1 MSAVPATPPLP
12 AVYETSLPGLFH
24 RGKVRDTY
32 DLGGGLLL
40 MVATDRISAF
50 DVIMPDPVPGK
61 GIILT
66 QMSTFW
72 FSLLGNILPNHM
84 VSVVSD
90 VAGMR
95 NVPVTGA
102 LAELPAGYER
112 RSMVIK
118 RANRIEMECV
128 VRNYLAG
135 SAWVEYQRSGTM
147 NGAPLPSGLREAE
160 RLPQP
165 AFTPS
170 TKAEHGHDEPLS
182 REEGE
187 SLIGTELYRTLE
199 DKSIEVF
206 SAAHAHAA
214 SKGMILADT
223 KFEFG
228 YVDGELTLI
237 DEVLTPDSSR
247 FWDADEW
254 KPGSTPP
261 AYDKQY
267 LRDWLLGQSWTR
279 EPPAPSLPAEVVTQ
293 TQKRYMQAYERLTGK
308 SLIL

>member
-1 MSAVPATPPLP
+1 MSEQTAVF
-12 AVYETSLPGLFH
+12 ETSFSGLLH

-32 DLGGGLLL
+32 DLGGELLL
-40 MVATDRISAF
+40 MVASDRISAF
-50 DVIMPDPVPGK
+50 DVVMSDPVPGK

-72 FSLLGNILPNHM
+72 FSLLGNIVPNHE

-90 VAGMR
+90 SDGMR
-95 NVPVTGA
+95 GVAVAGA

-118 RANRIEMECV
+118 RAERIEMECV

-135 SAWVEYQRSGTM
+135 SAWVEYQSSGTM
-147 NGAPLPSGLREAE
+147 NEAPLPVGMLEAE
-160 RLPQP
+160 RLPEP
-165 AFTPS
+165 VFTPS

-182 REEGE
+182 RSDGE
-187 SLIGTELYRTLE
+187 KLVGADLYRTLE
-199 DKSIEVF
+199 AKSIELF
-206 SAAHAHAA
+206 AAAHAHAQ

-228 YVDGELTLI
+228 FIEGELTLI

-247 FWDADEW
+247 FWDVNAW

-267 LRDWLLGQSWTR
+267 LRDWLLGQQWNR
-279 EPPAPSLPAEVVTQ
+279 EPPAPSLPGEIVAQ
-293 TQKRYMQAYERLTGK
+293 TQKRYMQAYERLTGQ

>member
-1 MSAVPATPPLP
+1 MSESTTIPP
-12 AVYETSLPGLFH
+12 VYETSLPGLLH

-72 FSLLGNILPNHM
+72 FALLGSIVPNHM

-90 VAGMR
+90 ADGMQD
-95 NVPVTGA
+95 VPVTGA
-102 LAELPAGYER
+102 LAELPAEFSR

-118 RANRIEMECV
+118 RADRIDMECV

-147 NGAPLPSGLREAE
+147 NGAPLPAGMREAE
-160 RLPQP
+160 RLPEP

-170 TKAEHGHDEPLS
+170 TKAEQGHDEPLS
-182 REEGE
+182 RSQGE
-187 SLIGTELYRTLE
+187 NLVGAELYQTLE
-199 DKSIEVF
+199 EKSIEVF
-206 SAAHAHAA
+206 SAAHSHAE

-228 YVDGELTLI
+228 YVNRELTLI

-247 FWDADEW
+247 FWDVTDW

-267 LRDWLLGQSWTR
+267 LRDWLLDQEWGR
-279 EPPAPSLPAEVVTQ
+279 EPPAPSLPGDVVAQ
-293 TQKRYMQAYERLTGK
+293 TQKRYMQAYERLTGN